1 MHGASFLLGLP
12 LRFSASMLLSLYC
25 RRTTVISSRAV
36 SVWQTSQPPFP
47 AEYLGIDETDVRKH
61 RTGIDYSLGSAY
73 PCEKPRGGFSARGLS
88 ITCIRPAIASYAM
101 AGSEQRREEHEGIV
115 L

>member
-1 MHGASFLLGLP
+1 M
-12 LRFSASMLLSLYC
+12 
-25 RRTTVISSRAV
+25 ISSRAV

-47 AEYLGIDETDVRKH
+47 AECLGIDGTDVRKH
-61 RTGIDYSLGSAY
+61 RPGIDYSLGSAY
-73 PCEKPRGGFSARGLS
+73 PCERLRRGFKARGLS

-101 AGSEQRREEHEGIV
+101 ERCEQRREEHEGIV